1 MTCEQNSKDFKSNI
15 VSVFLHLLKSMVD
28 EKIYTDLRLKQRLGY
43 HVGCEIHYQHGT
55 KGVYFYVV
63 SSEHKPMHLL
73 QKIYEFVASTANVEE
88 KTFELYI
95 SGIDVPDDSGMCPD
109 LIHDDICIRGH
120 HTAVKLVLKTMK
132 KEDVIQ
138 LYDHLLFQK
147 SLIVETDVDHET
159 FKRLKEELIC
169 QMSLVCFKNWFMM
182 R

>member
-73 QKIYEFVASTANVEE
+73 EKIYEFVASTANVEE

-147 SLIVETDVDHET
+147 SLIVE
-159 FKRLKEELIC
+159 
-169 QMSLVCFKNWFMM
+169 VCIGSGI
-182 R
+182 